1 MKISIVVRTHND
13 IPYIAQTLQCLQNQQ
28 IDAETEIMIIDN
40 ESTDGTSGVVR
51 RLNSGGINLEWPAG
65 GYVPGKVLN
74 FAVSR
79 CSGDYIVFNNAD
91 SVPQNEHYLS
101 ALLRPLLDGSAQIVY
116 AQQIPRKDAR
126 PLIRK
131 DYRRAFGDGSVA
143 RTWRHFFSIAAAAAP
158 RKLLKA
164 PPFREDL
171 QYSEDV
177 EWSWR
182 MKQQGCR
189 IAYAE
194 DATVEHSHNYDL
206 KQTAKRFYNEG
217 IADAMIFRAPC
228 GFFGT
233 FLLPLCRELLRDIS
247 FLFREHELA
256 DAPYELTF
264 RILQRWNHYR
274 GYRRGE
280 SCRE

>member
-143 RTWRHFFSIAAAAAP
+143 RT
-158 RKLLKA
+158 
-164 PPFREDL
+164 
-171 QYSEDV
+171 
-177 EWSWR
+177 
-182 MKQQGCR
+182 
-189 IAYAE
+189 
-194 DATVEHSHNYDL
+194 
-206 KQTAKRFYNEG
+206 
-217 IADAMIFRAPC
+217 
-228 GFFGT
+228 
-233 FLLPLCRELLRDIS
+233 
-247 FLFREHELA
+247 
-256 DAPYELTF
+256 
-264 RILQRWNHYR
+264 
-274 GYRRGE
+274 
-280 SCRE
+280 

>member
-1 MKISIVVRTHND
+1 MD
-13 IPYIAQTLQCLQNQQ
+13 P
-28 IDAETEIMIIDN
+28 
-40 ESTDGTSGVVR
+40 
-51 RLNSGGINLEWPAG
+51 
-65 GYVPGKVLN
+65 
-74 FAVSR
+74 
-79 CSGDYIVFNNAD
+79 
-91 SVPQNEHYLS
+91 
-101 ALLRPLLDGSAQIVY
+101 LLRQSGTGETGGSGPCGFRFHAGQSPPERFRAGQAPQAGTADRYLWSQI
-116 AQQIPRKDAR
+116 RS
-126 PLIRK
+126 
-131 DYRRAFGDGSVA
+131 AFSA
-143 RTWRHFFSIAAAAAP
+143 IS
-158 RKLLKA
+158 
-164 PPFREDL
+164 
-171 QYSEDV
+171 
-177 EWSWR
+177 
-182 MKQQGCR
+182 
-189 IAYAE
+189 
-194 DATVEHSHNYDL
+194 EHSHNYDL

>member
-28 IDAETEIMIIDN
+28 IDAETADHDN
-40 ESTDGTSGVVR
+40 RQRVHGRQPPVWIR

-79 CSGDYIVFNNAD
+79 CSGDYNVFNNAD

-143 RTWRHFFSIAAAAAP
+143 RTMAPFLFHCGGGSAA
-158 RKLLKA
+158 
-164 PPFREDL
+164 
-171 QYSEDV
+171 
-177 EWSWR
+177 
-182 MKQQGCR
+182 
-189 IAYAE
+189 
-194 DATVEHSHNYDL
+194 
-206 KQTAKRFYNEG
+206 QTADGSPVPRRP
-217 IADAMIFRAPC
+217 AIFRRRRMVMADETARLPYRLC
-228 GFFGT
+228 G
-233 FLLPLCRELLRDIS
+233 RRNS
-247 FLFREHELA
+247 RALA
-256 DAPYELTF
+256 QL
-264 RILQRWNHYR
+264 
-274 GYRRGE
+274 
-280 SCRE
+280 

>member
-101 ALLRPLLDGSAQIVY
+101 ALLRPLLDGSAQNRLRTADS
-116 AQQIPRKDAR
+116 AQRR
-126 PLIRK
+126 PSADPQGLPQGIR
-131 DYRRAFGDGSVA
+131 RRFRCADMAPFLFHCGGGSAAQTADGSPV
-143 RTWRHFFSIAAAAAP
+143 P
-158 RKLLKA
+158 RRPA
-164 PPFREDL
+164 
-171 QYSEDV
+171 
-177 EWSWR
+177 
-182 MKQQGCR
+182 
-189 IAYAE
+189 
-194 DATVEHSHNYDL
+194 
-206 KQTAKRFYNEG
+206 
-217 IADAMIFRAPC
+217 IFRRRRMVMADETARLPYRLC
-228 GFFGT
+228 G
-233 FLLPLCRELLRDIS
+233 RRNS
-247 FLFREHELA
+247 RALA
-256 DAPYELTF
+256 QL
-264 RILQRWNHYR
+264 
-274 GYRRGE
+274 
-280 SCRE
+280 